1 MGLLWE
7 TKEAARFV
15 LWKMPLNYSVIFIKK
30 ETFLFGSDVTL
41 CRKNLMVIL
50 R

>member
-7 TKEAARFV
+7 TKEAARFM
-15 LWKMPLNYSVIFIKK
+15 LWKMPLNNSVIFIKE
-30 ETFLFGSDVTL
+30 ETFLFGREVTL